1 LELDELSMNPY
12 SIPRAKKAIRGL
24 EHSYCKE
31 LLEEIMKK
39 DSPREAE
46 RLLRNEMA
54 KIFPGDFA
62 KSHED

>member
-1 LELDELSMNPY
+1 MNPY
-12 SIPRAKKAIRGL
+12 SIPRVKKTIRGL
-24 EHSYCKE
+24 EHGYCKE